1 MATTASPYGLRP
13 INLIGG
19 TPFAGSTRMIKIASG
34 YAANIFN
41 GDVVQVHTDGT
52 ITKVT
57 NVGTAAD
64 AFAAGTVGI
73 FVGCAYTDATYG
85 FTTRNYWPTG
95 TVAADA
101 VAYVVDDPN
110 TLFAI
115 QADAPVAQALLH
127 TNMGVNQTAGNT
139 ATGNSAVALDVA
151 TSAAT
156 ATIAFKVVGFV
167 ESTSST
173 VGDAFTDVIVKFNP
187 SSHAYTAGLGV
198 A

>member
-1 MATTASPYGLRP
+1 MAITAAPYGLRP

-19 TPFAGSTRMIKIASG
+19 TPFSGSTRQIKIASG
-34 YAANIFN
+34 YGTNIFN
-41 GDVVQVHTDGT
+41 GDIVQVSADGV

-64 AFAAGTVGI
+64 AFPAGTIGV
-73 FVGCAYTDATYG
+73 FLGCAYTDAVRG
-85 FTTRNYWPTG
+85 FTHNQLWPAG
-95 TVAADA
+95 QVAADA

-115 QADAPVAQALLH
+115 QANGPVAQALLH
-127 TNMGVNQTAGNT
+127 TNMGVVQTAGDIP
-139 ATGNSAVALDVA
+139 TGNSRVALNA
-151 TSAAT
+151 STSAVT

-167 ESTSST
+167 ESTTST